1 MSDSPSTRLT
11 SRRGLRPRSRRASVR
26 GAGVPA
32 DFSHRKIRARQQ
44 NARIMKQ
51 TINKP
56 GNYRFILNH
65 EGQELEVVSR
75 FRLDNDQVSR
85 WDIEIIHAAPKT
97 SSNTNI
103 KGVVD
108 GNGQAFVNGIIKV
121 FPDAVGTNAFLE
133 ERILLLSPNAKAEAV
148 PNLEIKTDD
157 VKCSHAATIG
167 KIDEE
172 ELFYLESRGLREKQA
187 KEMIVEGFLAR

>member
-51 TINKP
+51 IINKP
-56 GNYRFILNH
+56 GRYCFTLDEKGR
-65 EGQELEVVSR
+65 ELEIVGR
-75 FRLDNDQVSR
+75 FHLTGNQVGR
-85 WDIEIIHAAPKT
+85 WDIEIIHAVPNTT
-97 SSNTNI
+97 SKTNI

-108 GNGQAFVNGIIKV
+108 GSAQAFVNGTIKV
-121 FPDAVGTNAFLE
+121 LPAAKNTEAFLE
-133 ERILLLSPNAKAEAV
+133 ERILLVSPEAKAEAV
-148 PNLEIKTDD
+148 PNLEIETDQ
-157 VKCSHAATIG
+157 VHCSHAATVG
-167 KIDEE
+167 KIDDEE
-172 ELFYLESRGLREKQA
+172 IFYLQSRGIPANSA
-187 KEMIVEGFLAR
+187 KKIICSGFLEV